1 MRLTAGAADGFPAL
15 LTGVRWRITEGTICA
30 RAAPTRRACR
40 GSLGY
45 PPHMR
50 HEVRR
55 VQLMPHEWRGLT
67 DEQGAGATSSPEL
80 AVLAACA
87 CTSHRMG

>member
-1 MRLTAGAADGFPAL
+1 
-15 LTGVRWRITEGTICA
+15 
-30 RAAPTRRACR
+30 
-40 GSLGY
+40 
-45 PPHMR
+45 
-50 HEVRR
+50 